1 MPSAAAGVDVQHL
14 TKRFGAALAV
24 DDLSFAVAPG
34 EIYGL
39 LGPNGA
45 GKTTT
50 LRVLAAILT
59 PTTGPARV
67 AGVDGAVDPQAARR
81 RLGFL
86 TGTTGLYARLT
97 GRELLA
103 YFGQLH
109 GLTLAR
115 IAERTDLLARVLD

>member
-1 MPSAAAGVDVQHL
+1 METVDARGAGVTVQHL

-24 DDLSFAVAPG
+24 DDLSFTVAPG

-50 LRVLAAILT
+50 LRVLAAILA
-59 PTTGPARV
+59 PTSGRATL
-67 AGVDGAVDPQAARR
+67 AGVDVAHDAQAARR

-86 TGTTGLYARLT
+86 TGTTGLYARL
-97 GRELLA
+97 
-103 YFGQLH
+103 
-109 GLTLAR
+109 
-115 IAERTDLLARVLD
+115 